1 MPFESWLRSK
11 GLDPSTYKQNLGV
24 IRDYDDKMIDSSESR
39 IVLQIDNTFEVSPDM
54 KLEKLLSIFDQ
65 EKLKFL
71 TSFVGQV

>member
-1 MPFESWLRSK
+1 MPFESWLRTK

-54 KLEKLLSIFDQ
+54 KLEKLLSIYDQ

>member
-24 IRDYDDKMIDSSESR
+24 IRDYDDKMIDSSDSR